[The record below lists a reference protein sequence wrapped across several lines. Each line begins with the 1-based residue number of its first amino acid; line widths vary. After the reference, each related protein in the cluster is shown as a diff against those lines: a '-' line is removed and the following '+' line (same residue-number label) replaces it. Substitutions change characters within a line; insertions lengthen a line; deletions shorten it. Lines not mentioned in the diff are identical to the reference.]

1 MVGWVAYDSVQNQ
14 IITSWRGSADLRNW
28 LEDFTFDTVE
38 FPYCKSCRI
47 HAGFYEMYKT
57 NEKEINAAFE
67 SLIKK
72 YPTAKILTTGH
83 SMGAAL
89 AVVSAI

>member
-1 MVGWVAYDSVQNQ
+1 
-14 IITSWRGSADLRNW
+14 
-28 LEDFTFDTVE
+28 
-38 FPYCKSCRI
+38 
-47 HAGFYEMYKT
+47 MYKI

-67 SLIKK
+67 TLIRK
-72 YPTAKILTTGH
+72 YPTAKVLTTGH